1 MCAGS
6 WEQRWQKSSWKQ
18 SEGSAGEF
26 KQTAGKW
33 YGDEKGKHL
42 VMMLFC
48 YVAGLDVSWTMLL
61 VQTQASIWQLKLL
74 CDRDC
79 GCVVTYCAD
88 KGIQTGPDS
97 KYFALY
103 SELKKP
109 FTNDG
114 KELVLQFQVKHEQ
127 DLDCGGGY
135 IKLLPGSR
143 CVLLSV

>member
-1 MCAGS
+1 M
-6 WEQRWQKSSWKQ
+6 
-18 SEGSAGEF
+18 
-26 KQTAGKW
+26 
-33 YGDEKGKHL
+33 GDAL
-42 VMMLFC
+42 
-48 YVAGLDVSWTMLL
+48 S
-61 VQTQASIWQLKLL
+61 
-74 CDRDC
+74 
-79 GCVVTYCAD
+79 AD

-143 CVLLSV
+143 CATLASLPVLNRAAGAPLLSSKHFCQHWQYCSRIGTCALTCCRKVSSKHCCQHWQFCSRTGICALTCCG

>member
-1 MCAGS
+1 
-6 WEQRWQKSSWKQ
+6 
-18 SEGSAGEF
+18 
-26 KQTAGKW
+26 
-33 YGDEKGKHL
+33 
-42 VMMLFC
+42 
-48 YVAGLDVSWTMLL
+48 
-61 VQTQASIWQLKLL
+61 
-74 CDRDC
+74 
-79 GCVVTYCAD
+79 VTHCAD
-88 KGIQTGPDS
+88 KGVQTGPDS

-143 CVLLSV
+143 CALLSVWEDITSCLSNHAVQQALLQP

>member
-1 MCAGS
+1 MVVLRGCA
-6 WEQRWQKSSWKQ
+6 
-18 SEGSAGEF
+18 SA
-26 KQTAGKW
+26 
-33 YGDEKGKHL
+33 
-42 VMMLFC
+42 
-48 YVAGLDVSWTMLL
+48 VA
-61 VQTQASIWQLKLL
+61 
-74 CDRDC
+74 
-79 GCVVTYCAD
+79 AD

-143 CVLLSV
+143 CARCCSCLTPAAACLLAPP

>member
-1 MCAGS
+1 MKERGLAGS
-6 WEQRWQKSSWKQ
+6 LPKRLVLLR
-18 SEGSAGEF
+18 GCASA
-26 KQTAGKW
+26 
-33 YGDEKGKHL
+33 
-42 VMMLFC
+42 
-48 YVAGLDVSWTMLL
+48 VA
-61 VQTQASIWQLKLL
+61 
-74 CDRDC
+74 
-79 GCVVTYCAD
+79 AD

-143 CVLLSV
+143 CARCCPASSCLPAPP

>member
-1 MCAGS
+1 VG
-6 WEQRWQKSSWKQ
+6 
-18 SEGSAGEF
+18 
-26 KQTAGKW
+26 
-33 YGDEKGKHL
+33 
-42 VMMLFC
+42 
-48 YVAGLDVSWTMLL
+48 
-61 VQTQASIWQLKLL
+61 
-74 CDRDC
+74 
-79 GCVVTYCAD
+79 AD

-143 CVLLSV
+143 WVCAS

>member
-1 MCAGS
+1 
-6 WEQRWQKSSWKQ
+6 
-18 SEGSAGEF
+18 
-26 KQTAGKW
+26 
-33 YGDEKGKHL
+33 
-42 VMMLFC
+42 
-48 YVAGLDVSWTMLL
+48 MLL
-61 VQTQASIWQLKLL
+61 L
-74 CDRDC
+74 R
-79 GCVVTYCAD
+79 GCAAAVAAD

-143 CVLLSV
+143 CARCCLPAGSCLLAPP